1 MNMAELLEY
10 MDKYGGVLKEK
21 HTIENLDILS
31 EEVIK
36 QELISVP
43 YKLLEKELVRANVLE
58 DLAKEN
64 KNIQI
69 MSDNIS
75 ISEEILKLPNQAMRE
90 IHTRLKANS
99 EKVYKEKEATIIYL
113 TKIKNVLEAHRDY
126 YDRIYNAIKKIYS
139 ERLQLLAADSKVQEM
154 MR

>member
-1 MNMAELLEY
+1 MAELLEY

>member
-1 MNMAELLEY
+1 MADLLEY

-21 HTIENLDILS
+21 HTIENIDILS
-31 EEVIK
+31 EAVIK

-43 YKLLEKELVRANVLE
+43 YKLLEKELIRANVLE
-58 DLAKEN
+58 DIAKEN

-75 ISEEILKLPNQAMRE
+75 ISEEILKLPNQTMRE

-99 EKVYKEKEATIIYL
+99 DKGYKEKEATIIYL

-139 ERLQLLAADSKVQEM
+139 ERLQLLATDSKVQEM
-154 MR
+154 MK

>member
-1 MNMAELLEY
+1 MAELLEY

-31 EEVIK
+31 EAVIK

-139 ERLQLLAADSKVQEM
+139 ERLQLLAVDSKVQEM
-154 MR
+154 MK